1 MDGRMKTKGR
11 VEMLKR
17 IGIFVILLLLFLG
30 QTVFSFYGEG
40 TAFAAEKELRG
51 IWVSVFDFPKLGLN
65 ASSESGF
72 VKNAQKFLDKAEEN
86 GVNTVFLHVRA
97 FDDAIYPSKVFRRN
111 QYVSSAYDPL

>member
-17 IGIFVILLLLFLG
+17 IGIFVILLLFLG

-72 VKNAQKFLDKAEEN
+72 VKNAQKFLDKAEGN
-86 GVNTVFLHVRA
+86 GVKMCIRDRPISV
-97 FDDAIYPSKVFRRN
+97 
-111 QYVSSAYDPL
+111 

>member
-1 MDGRMKTKGR
+1 MITTGPADGWENENERKSGN
-11 VEMLKR
+11 VETDWD
-17 IGIFVILLLLFLG
+17 FVILLLFLG

-72 VKNAQKFLDKAEEN
+72 VKM
-86 GVNTVFLHVRA
+86 
-97 FDDAIYPSKVFRRN
+97 RRN
-111 QYVSSAYDPL
+111 FWIRQRKTA